1 MGNLLDNFEQPM
13 GICKLLDEKEESKV
27 LERIGKK
34 PREIYTEN
42 ILEVFEKKCFRE
54 PDKVALVDGERQ
66 LTFSELD
73 ELSSK
78 MANILHAKKV
88 KKNSVIAMLFNRSL
102 DTIISILGIL

>member
-1 MGNLLDNFEQPM
+1 M
-13 GICKLLDEKEESKV
+13 
-27 LERIGKK
+27 
-34 PREIYTEN
+34 
-42 ILEVFEKKCFRE
+42 
-54 PDKVALVDGERQ
+54 VDGERQ

-102 DTIISILGIL
+102 DTIISILGIYKAGAAFLPIEPSLPVERINYILSDSKQSILLQISINMRILILVAIL